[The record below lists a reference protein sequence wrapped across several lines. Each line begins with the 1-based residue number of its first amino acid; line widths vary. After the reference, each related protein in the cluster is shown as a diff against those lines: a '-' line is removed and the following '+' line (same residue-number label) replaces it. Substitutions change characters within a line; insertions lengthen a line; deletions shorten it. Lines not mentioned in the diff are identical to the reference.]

1 MYENGI
7 VDPASVKVYAL
18 KAAGEVAEAILRI
31 DTIIK
36 KREDKADSSNDTFKV

>member
-7 VDPASVKVYAL
+7 VDPASVKIYAL

-36 KREDKADSSNDTFKV
+36 KREEKADTSSDTFKV